1 MDHSWVKG
9 NPAKSLKFPIG
20 TDALSM
26 TKRINLYKVD
36 LQRLF
41 TLSFLTKD

>member
-20 TDALSM
+20 IEALSVK
-26 TKRINLYKVD
+26 KRVNLYKAD

-41 TLSFLTKD
+41 TLSILN